1 MLNRIMVTD
10 EALKKDASFQAF
22 LRENPG
28 YSTLKIR
35 ASAANE
41 AYPISGVKVL
51 VSRVIGNNEV
61 IFFEGETDVSGMINN
76 IVLPSPR
83 AIKNDLEVPQFTE
96 YQLHADSAPNNY
108 QHDFQI
114 SVCCGITVIQY
125 INITPP
131 GTEEEYAN

>member
-10 EALKKDASFQAF
+10 EALKKDAAFQAF
-22 LRENPG
+22 LRDNPG
-28 YSTLKIR
+28 YSTLKVR

-41 AYPISGVKVL
+41 AYPIAGVKVL

-83 AIKNDLEVPQFTE
+83 AIKNDLEVPKFTE
-96 YQLHADSAPNNY
+96 YKLHADSAQNNY
-108 QHDFQI
+108 EHDFQV